1 MPDADAIHSVSGD
14 DPVGKH
20 LTSGHMT
27 PPPSPRRRKLR
38 MLRDGD
44 LPEDD
49 MLLIRAAPATVDET
63 VLDIA
68 ETALDS
74 ADTYVVEGP
83 DGQPVA
89 LYGVSVFIRPQG
101 SAPAVLLRRFA
112 GSPFYL
118 EASVR
123 EIRASGF
130 DLLATGAKP
139 DHFDVLLVSD
149 RIPTEPLLSL
159 AEIEDAARRL
169 VEACGELHPNP
180 SYAGRRHG

>member
-1 MPDADAIHSVSGD
+1 M
-14 DPVGKH
+14 H

-27 PPPSPRRRKLR
+27 PPPSPRRLKLR
-38 MLRDGD
+38 MLRDSD
-44 LPEDD
+44 PPEGR

-74 ADTYVVEGP
+74 ADTYVVDRP
-83 DGQPVA
+83 DGDQVA
-89 LYGVSVFIRPQG
+89 LYGVSVFGRPPG
-101 SAPAVLLRRFA
+101 VAPADLLRRFA

-130 DLLATGAKP
+130 DVLATGAKP
-139 DHFDVLLVSD
+139 DHFDVLIVSD
-149 RIPTEPLLSL
+149 RAPTEPLLTL
-159 AEIEDAARRL
+159 AEIQGAARRL
-169 VEACGELHPNP
+169 VELCGERRVNP

>member
-1 MPDADAIHSVSGD
+1 
-14 DPVGKH
+14 
-20 LTSGHMT
+20 MT
-27 PPPSPRRRKLR
+27 QPPSPGRRKLR
-38 MLRDGD
+38 MLRVGD
-44 LPEDD
+44 LAEDS

-74 ADTYVVEGP
+74 ADTYVVERP
-83 DGQPVA
+83 DGQQVP
-89 LYGVSVFIRPQG
+89 LYGVSVFGRSQG
-101 SAPAVLLRRFA
+101 VAPADLLRRFA

-130 DLLATGAKP
+130 TVLATGANP

-149 RIPTEPLLSL
+149 RGPTEPLLSL
-159 AEIEDAARRL
+159 AEIEVAARRL
-169 VEACGELHPNP
+169 LGVCGEMRVNP
-180 SYAGRRHG
+180 SYAGGSHG